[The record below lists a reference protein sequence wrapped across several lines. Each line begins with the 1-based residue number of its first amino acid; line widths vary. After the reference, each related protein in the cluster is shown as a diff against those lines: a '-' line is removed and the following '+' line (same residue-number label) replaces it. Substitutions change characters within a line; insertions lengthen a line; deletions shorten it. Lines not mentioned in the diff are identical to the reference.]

1 MQPTSCALLCGVL
14 YLLHQPW
21 RLWELGLR
29 LLLPHLDSSSQ
40 SLWSVHLWTRLTA
53 SHILSSTLISASS
66 SSRAAPPP
74 LSGAH
79 RCLDLHIHFVNLSAS
94 SLVSGRYGL
103 NVPTSGREYG
113 KADCNG
119 TQNQGLLEGERGLGR
134 GTRGMWRRTGR
145 GQTGTKYKTKCHR
158 ETYY

>member
-1 MQPTSCALLCGVL
+1 METLGARPVPTPPTPRQQLPESVVSPSVDTADSLS
-14 YLLHQPW
+14 HPIQH
-21 RLWELGLR
+21 
-29 LLLPHLDSSSQ
+29 PHLCFFQCLFSS
-40 SLWSVHLWTRLTA
+40 
-53 SHILSSTLISASS
+53 
-66 SSRAAPPP
+66 APPP

-79 RCLDLHIHFVNLSAS
+79 CCLDLHIHFVNLSAS
-94 SLVSGRYGL
+94 FLVSGRYGL

-134 GTRGMWRRTGR
+134 GTRGMWRRTRR